1 MSTIKEFE
9 RLSGTYFILGAHKSS
24 TGKKAYEVND
34 PATGVLLGS
43 VAECLPEE
51 VDHVLDAAR
60 RAQKIWWK
68 ESALHRAEALHEVAR
83 NIRASRHQ
91 LAEMLTREMGKT
103 YKESADEVDWSVT
116 ALDYYAEVGRH
127 DMGDVIGPAVA
138 GQMHFTLK
146 EPLGVVGIILPFNYP
161 YVLMVWEAA
170 AALIA
175 GNAVVVKP
183 SEHTSLCTLKFME
196 SFMSLPPGLVQCV
209 TGGGP
214 VGQQLV
220 SSSKTNMIAFT
231 GSVPTG
237 QAVVRACAETFKP
250 HMIETSG
257 NDPFIVMPSAPLEIA
272 AKAASFAAFL
282 NAGQV
287 CTSAERFY
295 VHEDIHDEFVS
306 LLVREAKKVRI
317 GNGLDNVDMGPMV
330 NQRERDR
337 YEKIIARAIEQGAVV
352 ECGGGRV
359 AGMEAGFF
367 QEATVLTH
375 VTADMDILHGES
387 FGPVAPICK
396 VKSLDEA
403 IALANDSSFGLG
415 ANIYTSRL
423 DETMQ
428 AVNEIESGM
437 VWVNAPLLDNDAG
450 PFGGRKLSGSGR
462 QLGKEGLES
471 FRQTKLVMIDPKA
484 EIQDFWWFPYKD
496 AEAYNANKEG

>member
-1 MSTIKEFE
+1 MSAIKEFE
-9 RLSGTYFILGAHKSS
+9 RLSGTYFISGSNKSS
-24 TGKKAYEVND
+24 AGKKFYEVKD
-34 PATGVLLGS
+34 PATGELLGK

-51 VDHVLDAAR
+51 VDQVFDAAR
-60 RAQKIWWK
+60 LAQKNWWK
-68 ESALHRAEALHEVAR
+68 ESALHRAEVLHEVAR
-83 NIRASRHQ
+83 TIKGARHE

-116 ALDYYAEVGRH
+116 ALDYYAEIGRH
-127 DMGDVIGPAVA
+127 DLGEVIGPAVA
-138 GQMHFTLK
+138 GQMHFTVK
-146 EPLGVVGIILPFNYP
+146 EPLGVVGIILPFNFP
-161 YVLMVWEAA
+161 YVLLCWEAA

-175 GNAVVVKP
+175 GNAVVIKP
-183 SEHTSLCTLKFME
+183 SENTSLCTLKFME
-196 SFMSLPPGLVQCV
+196 FFKPLPPGLIQCV

-214 VGQQLV
+214 VGAQLV

-257 NDPFIVMPSAPLEIA
+257 NDPFIIMPSAPLEVA
-272 AKAASFAAFL
+272 AKGAAFAAFM

-295 VHEDIHDEFVS
+295 VHEDIHDEFVM
-306 LLVREAKKVRI
+306 LLVREAKKIRI
-317 GNGLDNVDMGPMV
+317 GNGLDNVDMGPMI

-337 YEKIIARAIEQGAVV
+337 YERIIARAIEQGAVV

-359 AGMEAGFF
+359 DGMGAGLFL
-367 QEATVLTH
+367 EATVLTN
-375 VTADMDILHGES
+375 VRPEMEILHGES

-403 IALANDSSFGLG
+403 IALANDSLFGLG
-415 ANIYTSRL
+415 ANIYTARL
-423 DETMQ
+423 DESMQ
-428 AVNEIESGM
+428 AINELESGM

-484 EIQDFWWFPYKD
+484 QVQEFWWFPYKD
-496 AEAYNANKEG
+496 AESFNANKK